1 MEGTLILYTHKIL
14 DNGLDVILINR
25 DSMMSASVLFCV
37 KVGSS
42 KETKE
47 NAGLSHLIEH
57 VSFRATKRKNT
68 FEIKQPIEEV
78 GGVLNAFTSKNFT
91 VFFAKI
97 PSLKVNET
105 LEIMSEI
112 LYEPLFKEEDIEKEK
127 GIILEEISSYEDEP
141 INIVFENLYKNIYDD
156 NFSRPIMGYKDTVMN
171 IKKSTLEEFH
181 YKYYQ
186 PENTVVIISGKF
198 DEDSVLKQL
207 NKIKSIETLNSFK
220 NNITSPSIVDK
231 EIFIKKYKNDLA
243 SNYLVQGF
251 KAPSKLDEYYYSTL
265 VLNTF
270 LGSGMSS
277 LLFSRIRE
285 EEGLAYEVTSDY
297 ETYPKAGLL
306 LFYAA
311 TTDKNLEN
319 LLRKIQEVVDDLK
332 NNKEIEKWFNYG
344 KNRLIGK
351 LTLEVEN
358 NLSMALNI
366 LNLYI
371 NYGKIMT
378 IEEFIKNIEKVEI
391 HNVFET
397 ANNIFS
403 NNKYVSILSPKNQ

>member
-1 MEGTLILYTHKIL
+1 LYNHKIL
-14 DNGLDVILINR
+14 DNGLDVIFVNR
-25 DSMMSASVLFCV
+25 SSMMSASILFCV

-42 KETKE
+42 NEEKE

-57 VSFRATKRKNT
+57 VSFRATKKKNT
-68 FEIKQPIEEV
+68 IQIKQPIEEV
-78 GGVLNAFTSKNFT
+78 GGVLNAFTSKNLT
-91 VFFAKI
+91 VFFANI
-97 PSLKVNET
+97 PSLKVSET

-141 INIVFENLYKNIYDD
+141 TSIVFENLYKNIYDD
-156 NFSRPIMGYKDTVMN
+156 NFSRPIMGYKDTVTN
-171 IKKSTLEEFH
+171 IKKSSIEDFH
-181 YKYYQ
+181 NKYYQ

-207 NKIKSIETLNSFK
+207 NRIKRTADLNSVK
-220 NNITSPSIVDK
+220 NNLTSPSIVDK
-231 EIFIKKYKNDLA
+231 EIFIQKFKNDLA
-243 SNYLVQGF
+243 SNYLLQGF
-251 KAPSKLDEYYYSTL
+251 KAPSKLDKFYYSTL

-277 LLFSRIRE
+277 LLFSKIRE
-285 EEGLAYEVTSDY
+285 ESGLAYEVTSDY
-297 ETYPKAGLL
+297 EAYPTSGLL

-319 LLRKIQEVVDDLK
+319 LLKRMQEVVDYLK

-344 KNRLIGK
+344 KKRLIGK

-358 NLSMALNI
+358 NLYMALNV
-366 LNLYI
+366 LDLYV
-371 NYGKIMT
+371 NYGKIIT
-378 IEEFIKNIEKVEI
+378 IEEFINNIEKVEI
-391 HNVFET
+391 NNVIET
-397 ANNIFS
+397 AKNIFS
-403 NNKYVSILSPKNQ
+403 KNKYISILSPNNQ

>member
-1 MEGTLILYTHKIL
+1 LYSHKIL
-14 DNGLDVILINR
+14 DNGLDVILVKR

-37 KVGSS
+37 KTGSS
-42 KETKE
+42 KESE
-47 NAGLSHLIEH
+47 ESAGLSHLIEH

-68 FEIKQPIEEV
+68 SEIKQPIEEV
-78 GGVLNAFTSKNFT
+78 GGILNAFTSKNLT

-105 LEIMSEI
+105 LEILSEI
-112 LYEPLFKEEDIEKEK
+112 LYEPLFKEDDIEKEK

-141 INIVFENLYKNIYDD
+141 INIVFENLYKNIYDE
-156 NFSRPIMGYKDTVMN
+156 NFSRPIMGYKDSIMN
-171 IKKSTLEEFH
+171 IKKATIEEFH
-181 YKYYQ
+181 NKYYQ

-198 DEDSVLKQL
+198 NEDSVLKQL
-207 NKIKSIETLNSFK
+207 NRIKSVTNLNSLK
-220 NNITSPSIVDK
+220 NKIASPSIVDK
-231 EIFIKKYKNDLA
+231 EIFIKKFKNDLA

-251 KAPSKLDEYYYSTL
+251 KAPSKLDKAYYATL

-277 LLFSRIRE
+277 LLFSKIRE
-285 EEGLAYEVTSDY
+285 EEGLAYEITSDY
-297 ETYPKAGLL
+297 ETYPEAGLL

-311 TTDKNLEN
+311 TTEKNLEN
-319 LLRKIQEVVDDLK
+319 LLEKIQEVVENLK

-366 LNLYI
+366 LDLYV
-371 NYGKIMT
+371 NYGKIIT

-391 HNVFET
+391 HNVIET
-397 ANNIFS
+397 AKNIFS
-403 NNKYVSILSPKNQ
+403 NNKYVSILSPNNQ